1 VRLGRLSADALADLE
16 SRAIGRKFPD
26 ALPRRVAD
34 SSLVESWA
42 DFLAPHFGQGDAC
55 NLTGTYSDA
64 YGYPHGCMLPRNVI
78 KDFEAFRRLLGRQTS
93 PACIG
98 VELAP
103 QGRISGRTI
112 LHFHAMLGGT
122 WSAVDL
128 ANAQERWTDT
138 RGWAVAKVVTDRSG
152 CVEYA
157 AKHLLKQG
165 AADNF
170 EFMVG
175 RAYASRL
182 EERFAR
188 RARSGSGST
197 GFSDA
202 ERRSAGVVRG
212 VAVVGR

>member
-1 VRLGRLSADALADLE
+1 
-16 SRAIGRKFPD
+16 
-26 ALPRRVAD
+26 
-34 SSLVESWA
+34 
-42 DFLAPHFGQGDAC
+42 
-55 NLTGTYSDA
+55 
-64 YGYPHGCMLPRNVI
+64 
-78 KDFEAFRRLLGRQTS
+78 
-93 PACIG
+93 
-98 VELAP
+98 
-103 QGRISGRTI
+103 
-112 LHFHAMLGGT
+112 MLGGT